1 LGFAGAPR
9 AIREALENADDQPT
23 RRARTL
29 STAAGGCSTHP
40 KKRSSSMR
48 GGALSAVGCAGR
60 NARGDD
66 VIYFNREAI
75 MSPHL
80 FQKLAVP
87 GICVA
92 C

>member
-1 LGFAGAPR
+1 
-9 AIREALENADDQPT
+9 
-23 RRARTL
+23 
-29 STAAGGCSTHP
+29 
-40 KKRSSSMR
+40 MR